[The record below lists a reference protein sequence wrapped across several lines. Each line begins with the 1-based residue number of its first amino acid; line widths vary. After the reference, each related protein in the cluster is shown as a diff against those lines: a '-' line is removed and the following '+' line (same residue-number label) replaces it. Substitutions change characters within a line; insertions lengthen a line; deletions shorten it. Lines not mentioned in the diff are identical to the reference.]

1 MNQIRSERSWFGQS
15 SVCWC
20 VCLWSLLLLS
30 TNNAVEKVTKGRH
43 SVIGHC
49 SVFGDHAGFSSC
61 LASCPGVDWECSV
74 AGGYT
79 NGNANAVGAQ
89 PWEQCGGEGWKGAI
103 GCVQYPCQPR
113 SQWYSQ
119 CRPDCPVGW
128 MCSNLVTT
136 PAPSTVAP
144 STPAATT
151 PAGEDEILDE
161 EVTDEDLEDLELYD
175 PDDYLDEETET
186 DDFPDPAEHN
196 LDEIQQKDEE
206 LNGEFEAE
214 DATLTRRRRNTG
226 NIDVLDIDFE

>member
-1 MNQIRSERSWFGQS
+1 MVWVVICLLVCVPLAS
-15 SVCWC
+15 SVALYEQCGGEGYHGSAQCNWPLQC
-20 VCLWSLLLLS
+20 FRRSRW
-30 TNNAVEKVTKGRH
+30 
-43 SVIGHC
+43 
-49 SVFGDHAGFSSC
+49 FSSC
-61 LASCPGVDWECSV
+61 QASCPGVDWECG
-74 AGGYT
+74 AAEGYA
-79 NGNANAVGAQ
+79 NGNGVRAQ

-119 CRPDCPVGW
+119 CRPDCPAGW
-128 MCSNLVTT
+128 MCSNLVTA

-144 STPAATT
+144 STPSATT
-151 PAGEDEILDE
+151 PAGEDDILDE

-175 PDDYLDEETET
+175 PDDYLDEEMET

-214 DATLTRRRRNTG
+214 DASLTRRRRNTG
-226 NIDVLDIDFE
+226 NIGVLDISFE